1 LPDIRHPTS
10 DIGHLSTLGAVPQRQ
25 LLSSSRTFGVG
36 PALLAALF
44 VLIAISSLFLRHES
58 HWSVDSAVQELMIKR
73 VAESGLRGLTLG
85 NAATEVD
92 PEGHFMPRLFLAE
105 RGDEYVFAFRP
116 VIAVLGAVP
125 YEIAGRAGLPV
136 LPILGALALGWVAAL
151 GARRIRPEAAGPA
164 VVLLLLLSPVLLY
177 SVTLWD
183 HLPGTAMMAGGVYL
197 IWRYGLEG
205 TPRLLG
211 VALGGMLIGLAPLFR
226 NEAYIFAVAAL
237 AAWIISAPR
246 ARAIGALVLLVGLS
260 AGWVVNAAWNYV
272 VYGTFVALLR
282 AADVAAGHGAL
293 LQWAQ
298 IGDFLSLRL
307 WNLYLFVVAPNFQ
320 AREVR
325 DLLMGVAAFAPVVLA
340 AGLMALRNP
349 ERRLGPIT
357 AALWLVGLATIWV
370 LAQRGQVTGFFWVA
384 PYLVLAFVYRP
395 ASPLRRFLW
404 VLALTFSAGVI
415 WTAGAHGGYQW
426 GPRYLLA
433 AYPLAVWLTVDAW
446 TAASDAVRRAVRA
459 PAVVLLVLAGLAQ
472 AAGVDHADTAA
483 WQASGVVHALRTAQT
498 DYIATGVEGFA
509 WFFAPHRDDR
519 KILTVDSPEE
529 LRELVQTL
537 LRARLERF
545 TYVPRDAFFDPRI
558 IERERTGGA
567 SYRLVEDRN
576 YLGMRLIE
584 YHLVPPP

>member
-1 LPDIRHPTS
+1 
-10 DIGHLSTLGAVPQRQ
+10 V
-25 LLSSSRTFGVG
+25 
-36 PALLAALF
+36 LLATAV
-44 VLIAISSLFLRHES
+44 VLIAISTLFLKHES

-73 VAESGLRGLTLG
+73 VTESGLRGLTLE

-116 VIAVLGAVP
+116 MIAVLGAVP
-125 YEIAGRAGLPV
+125 YEIAGRAGLLV

-151 GARRIRPEAAGPA
+151 GARRIRPEAAGPT

-183 HLPGTAMMAGGVYL
+183 HLPGTAMMSGGVYL
-197 IWRYGLEG
+197 IWRYGLESN
-205 TPRLLG
+205 PRLLG

-260 AGWVVNAAWNYV
+260 VGWVVNAAWNYV
-272 VYGTFVALLR
+272 VFGAFVALLR
-282 AADVAAGHGAL
+282 AAGVVAEHGAL
-293 LQWAQ
+293 
-298 IGDFLSLRL
+298 GEFLSLRL

-320 AREVR
+320 ARETR

-349 ERRLGPIT
+349 ERRLGPISG
-357 AALWLVGLATIWV
+357 ALWLVALATIWV

-433 AYPLAVWLTVDAW
+433 VYPLAVWLTVDAW

-459 PAVVLLVLAGLAQ
+459 PAVVLLVLACLAQ
-472 AAGVDHADTAA
+472 AAGVDHADAGA
-483 WQASGVVHALRTAQT
+483 WHSSEVVQALRTAQT
-498 DYIATGVEGFA
+498 EYIATGVEGFA
-509 WFFAPHRDDR
+509 WFFAQHRGNR

-545 TYVPRDAFFDPRI
+545 TYVPRDVFFDPRI
-558 IERERTGGA
+558 IERERAAGA

-584 YHLVPPP
+584 YRLVPPP